1 MNKHFSGDKNL
12 LKIYNDAVDDLP
24 KTYNDGT
31 SLCLAGSFGVGKSFT
46 VTNILKRAVEK
57 GYSGQYVN
65 LTDII
70 SATKSPDSYE
80 ARKTLIKVDF
90 LVIDEFDPR
99 YIANENSS
107 DFFGRVLEDIMRNRF
122 QNKQPV
128 FMCTNALDPINAFS
142 GTLKQSITSLMN
154 YVSLVPVLGSDFRK
168 KENKDNNV

>member
-1 MNKHFSGDKNL
+1 M
-12 LKIYNDAVDDLP
+12 
-24 KTYNDGT
+24 
-31 SLCLAGSFGVGKSFT
+31 
-46 VTNILKRAVEK
+46 
-57 GYSGQYVN
+57 
-65 LTDII
+65 
-70 SATKSPDSYE
+70 
-80 ARKTLIKVDF
+80 
-90 LVIDEFDPR
+90 IDEFDPR